1 MKAKHFLQGLASAV
15 IISLGL
21 VSCTREAVP
30 GKDDNAAQEY
40 VEVSLKCSGEIIDL
54 GQTPLSRS
62 EGTDL
67 YYVQAI
73 TVVEYEGK
81 EYYEPYACGLFSDP
95 ALMKVKL
102 RKEDKYFFNATMV
115 KDGVNVIS
123 HDENGYYRLPFNCL
137 LENTFV
143 YGNTFSI
150 DEIYNGT
157 ADVVTP
163 DGDSYSSDI
172 PSIERYYGS
181 LENYIPSQGGTV
193 TIDMAKMSFGL
204 NVVTENFTEG
214 SLQIDIY
221 GGLGMIINYPLQE
234 AFYTYCLYDLYEAYY
249 GDYMDDLGA
258 YEYRLITVRWTDGEG
273 VTHPVAE
280 KRVTFYRNKKTTI
293 RIRIDTSVGSE
304 QKGIGITVDSTGM
317 TEDPE
322 GVTFG

>member
-30 GKDDNAAQEY
+30 DKDDNAAQEY

-73 TVVEYEGK
+73 TVVEYEGG
-81 EYYEPYACGLFSDP
+81 EYYEPYAHGLFTDP

-115 KDGVNVIS
+115 KDGVNVIC
-123 HDENGYYRLPFNCL
+123 HEGTYYRLPFNCP

-143 YGNTFSI
+143 YGNVFTA
-150 DEIYNGT
+150 DNMYVGT
-157 ADVVTP
+157 ADVATP
-163 DGDSYSSDI
+163 DGGSYSSDI
-172 PSIERYYGS
+172 PSIERYYGF

-193 TIDMAKMSFGL
+193 TIDMANMSFGL

-234 AFYTYCLYDLYEAYY
+234 DFYTYCLYDLYGAYC
-249 GDYMDDLGA
+249 YMNDPSA
-258 YEYRLITVRWTDGEG
+258 YEYRLVTVRWTDGEG

-293 RIRIDTSVGSE
+293 KIRIDKSIGSE
-304 QKGIGITVDSTGM
+304 QKGIGITVDTTDM

>member
-30 GKDDNAAQEY
+30 DKDDNAAQEY

-73 TVVEYEGK
+73 TVVEYEGN

-102 RKEDKYFFNATMV
+102 RKEDKYVFDATMV

-143 YGNTFSI
+143 YGNFSN
-150 DEIYNGT
+150 DEIYYGT
-157 ADVVTP
+157 AEVATP
-163 DGDSYSSDI
+163 DGGSYSSDF
-172 PSIERYYGS
+172 PSIERYYGF

-214 SLQIDIY
+214 SLQIDIN
-221 GGLGMIINYPLQE
+221 GGLRMIINYPLQE

-249 GDYMDDLGA
+249 GDYMNDLDV
-258 YEYRLITVRWTDGEG
+258 YEYRPITVRWTDGEG

-280 KRVTFYRNKKTTI
+280 KHVTFYRNKKTTI
-293 RIRIDTSVGSE
+293 RIRIDKSIGSE
-304 QKGIGITVDSTGM
+304 QKGIGITVDTTDM
-317 TEDPE
+317 TEDPD

>member
-1 MKAKHFLQGLASAV
+1 MKVKHFLQGLASAV

-30 GKDDNAAQEY
+30 DKDDNAAQEY

-73 TVVEYEGK
+73 TVVESEGK
-81 EYYEPYACGLFSDP
+81 KYYEPYARGLFSDP
-95 ALMKVKL
+95 SMMKLKL

-143 YGNTFSI
+143 YGNFSI
-150 DEIYNGT
+150 DEIYYGT
-157 ADVVTP
+157 AEVATP
-163 DGDSYSSDI
+163 DGGSYFSDK
-172 PSIERYYGS
+172 PSIERYYGF

-221 GGLGMIINYPLQE
+221 GGLEMIINYPLQE
-234 AFYTYCLYDLYEAYY
+234 AFYTYCLYYLCNAYY
-249 GDYMDDLGA
+249 GDYMNDLGA
-258 YEYRLITVRWTDGEG
+258 CEYWLITVRWTDGEG

-304 QKGIGITVDSTGM
+304 QKGIGITVDSTDM